1 MKQFMHRLRSEKL
14 ISLAAA
20 LLTTFT
26 FLTAFRYYINDNV
39 YKAFTL
45 GNLGQFGSGLYVSVI
60 VPVLLAVGF
69 LVGFLLWFLTKRKL
83 KPRASVTLYAISGL
97 FAIVILLIQPY
108 NLQLLLPAV
117 NQQTVVM
124 VNFIALAVFGAI
136 ELALLTWGILFH
148 IAELRKVM
156 SAKILVSI
164 GCLCAFAVVISLIT
178 AALKWPFA
186 VCVAVYASVLC
197 GVNALHSLIYEK
209 ESLSAEY
216 KPYRWSML
224 APAIFAFLIAVL
236 LICGYYIIEPMIAL
250 AQ

>member
-1 MKQFMHRLRSEKL
+1 MKRFILRLRSEKVL
-14 ISLAAA
+14 SLTAA

-26 FLTAFRYYINDNV
+26 FLTAFRYYVNENV

-45 GNLGQFGSGLYVSVI
+45 GNLGQFGNGLFVSVI

-69 LVGFLLWFLTKRKL
+69 LVGFLSWFFTKKKL
-83 KPRASVTLYAISGL
+83 KPRASVTIYAISGL

-124 VNFIALAVFGAI
+124 VNFIAIAVFGAV

-148 IAELRKVM
+148 LAELRKLM
-156 SAKILVSI
+156 NARILVSI
-164 GCLCAFAVVISLIT
+164 VCICAFAVVISLLT

-186 VCVAVYASVLC
+186 VCLAIYASVLC
-197 GVNALHSLIYEK
+197 GVNIVHSLFYEK
-209 ESLSAEY
+209 ESSFAEY
-216 KPYRWSML
+216 KAYRWSMI
-224 APAIFAFLIAVL
+224 APAIFAFLIAIL
-236 LICGYYIIEPMIAL
+236 LICGYYIVEPMIAL
-250 AQ
+250 PA